1 MPRVLLL
8 GSEGLLGSA
17 LKRVFENYY
26 DVVGTSRQTL
36 DVTSPSAVATIVRA
50 VAPEIIIN
58 ATAYNG
64 VDLTER
70 DQVAYRTAEKVN
82 AHLVAQLAELSAERK
97 IPLVHYSTDY
107 VFPGKAGEGYTEEAA
122 PQPLNK
128 YGFTK
133 AQGEAL
139 LRTNTKYYYLIRL
152 SRSFGPPGASPT
164 AKKSFV
170 DLMIEAVAQNG
181 KKKINLVN
189 EELSCPTYSL
199 DAAEFTWRL
208 LQDQALYG
216 VYHGANIGACSW
228 YELGKQIFALKNL
241 EVNIIPILS
250 RDYPRAAKRPLFS
263 ELINTKRPPQRPWQE
278 ALKEYLS

>member
-26 DVVGTSRQTL
+26 EVVGTSRQTL

-50 VAPEIIIN
+50 VAPDIIIN

-70 DQVAYRTAEKVN
+70 DQAAYRTAEKVN

-97 IPLVHYSTDY
+97 IPLVHHSTDY
-107 VFPGKAGEGYTEEAA
+107 VFPGKAGEGYAEEAM
-122 PQPLNK
+122 PRPLNK

-139 LRTNTKYYYLIRL
+139 LRTNTSRYYLIRL
-152 SRSFGPPGASPT
+152 SRLFGPPGTSPT

-170 DLMIEAVAQNG
+170 DLMIEAAIQNG
-181 KKKINLVN
+181 KKEINLVN

-199 DAAEFTWRL
+199 DAAEFTRRL
-208 LQDQALYG
+208 FEDRVSYG
-216 VYHGANIGACSW
+216 VYHGANTGACSW
-228 YELGKQIFALKNL
+228 FELGKQVFALKNL
-241 EVNIIPILS
+241 AVTLIPILS